1 MRLAFSISGHR
12 DSAGAVRAA
21 VAAERAGFDD
31 VWLTEDYFERGAFAL
46 AGAVAARTGKVRI
59 GLGVVNPWTRH
70 PALTAMEFATLDEL
84 SGGRAV
90 LGLGA
95 SNAHWMS
102 DRMGIPFDR
111 PLARTL
117 ESVGLIRRL
126 LTGEPVTFAGDFFT
140 VDTRLSFAP
149 VRRDPPIVLGVK
161 GPRAITE
168 GGAVADGL
176 LLSILAG
183 PGYVRWVR
191 SRVGAGAEVSA
202 YVGLAVDDDPARAR
216 DRLRPMVAQFLG
228 VHGDHLITRTAGVPA
243 DLAAHFRAGWLDG
256 APRADLVTDDLL
268 DEVAVAGDAAGAA
281 RGLARLAEAGLD
293 VAVIRDDP
301 AVDPEQTLAAALSA
315 VTAG

>member
-1 MRLAFSISGHR
+1 MRLAFSISGQR

-46 AGAVAARTGKVRI
+46 AGAVAAGTGKVRV

-84 SGGRAV
+84 SGGRAA

-95 SNAHWMS
+95 SNPHWMS

-117 ESVGLIRRL
+117 EATGLIRQL
-126 LTGEPVTFAGDFFT
+126 LTGAPVTFRGEFFT
-140 VDTRLSFAP
+140 VDTRLSFPPARP
-149 VRRDPPIVLGVK
+149 DPPIVLGVK
-161 GPRAITE
+161 GPRAITR

-191 SRVGAGAEVSA
+191 SRVGAGPELSA
-202 YVGLAVDDDPARAR
+202 YVGIALDDDPAKAR
-216 DRLRPMVAQFLG
+216 ERLRPMVARFLG
-228 VHGDHLITRTAGVPA
+228 VHGDHLITRTAGVPPE
-243 DLAAHFRAGWLDG
+243 LAAEFRAGWLAG
-256 APRADLVTDDLL
+256 TPRADLVGDELL
-268 DEVAVAGDAAGAA
+268 DEVAVAGDAAGVT
-281 RGLARLAEAGLD
+281 RGLSRLAQAGLD

-301 AVDPEQTLAAALSA
+301 AVDPEETLAAALA
-315 VTAG
+315 TRAP

>member
-1 MRLAFSISGHR
+1 MRLAFSISGQR

-46 AGAVAARTGKVRI
+46 AGAVAARTGKVRV

-95 SNAHWMS
+95 SNPHWMS

-117 ESVGLIRRL
+117 EATGLIRQL
-126 LTGEPVTFAGDFFT
+126 LTGAPVTFQGEFFT
-140 VDTRLSFAP
+140 VDTGLSFPPARP
-149 VRRDPPIVLGVK
+149 DPPIVLGVK
-161 GPRAITE
+161 GPRAITR
-168 GGAVADGL
+168 GGAMADGL

-191 SRVGAGAEVSA
+191 SRVGTGPELSA
-202 YVGLAVDDDPARAR
+202 YVGIAADDDPAKAR
-216 DRLRPMVAQFLG
+216 ERLRPMVARFLG
-228 VHGDHLITRTAGVPA
+228 VHGDHLITRTAGVPPE
-243 DLAAHFRAGWLDG
+243 LAAEFRAGWLAG
-256 APRADLVTDDLL
+256 APRVDLVGDELL
-268 DEVAVAGDAAGAA
+268 DEVAVAGDAAGVA
-281 RGLARLAEAGLD
+281 RGLSRLAEAGLD

-301 AVDPEQTLAAALSA
+301 AVDPEETVAAVLATRAP
-315 VTAG
+315 

>member
-1 MRLAFSISGHR
+1 MRLAFSISGQR

-46 AGAVAARTGKVRI
+46 AGAVAARTGKVRV

-117 ESVGLIRRL
+117 EATGLIRQL
-126 LTGEPVTFAGDFFT
+126 LTGAQVTFRGEFFT
-140 VDTRLSFAP
+140 VDTRLSFPP
-149 VRRDPPIVLGVK
+149 VRPDPPIVLGVK
-161 GPRAITE
+161 GPRAITR

-176 LLSILAG
+176 LLSFLAG

-191 SRVGAGAEVSA
+191 SRVGAGPELSA
-202 YVGLAVDDDPARAR
+202 YVGVAVDDDPAKAR
-216 DRLRPMVAQFLG
+216 ERLRPMVARFLG
-228 VHGDHLITRTAGVPA
+228 VHGDHLITRTAGVPPE
-243 DLAAHFRAGWLDG
+243 LAAKFRAGWLAG
-256 APRADLVTDDLL
+256 APRVDLVGDELL
-268 DEVAVAGDAAGAA
+268 DEVAVAGDAAGVAH
-281 RGLARLAEAGLD
+281 GLSRLAEAGLD

-301 AVDPEQTLAAALSA
+301 AADPEETLAAVLATRA
-315 VTAG
+315 P